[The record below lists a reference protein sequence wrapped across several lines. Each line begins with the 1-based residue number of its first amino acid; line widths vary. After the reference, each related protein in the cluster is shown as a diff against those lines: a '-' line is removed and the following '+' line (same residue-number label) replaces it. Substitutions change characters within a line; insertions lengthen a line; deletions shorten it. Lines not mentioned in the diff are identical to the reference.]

1 MNLFEELDTLDP
13 SSKVVPPRIETP
25 TPHKI
30 AVLILLKQY
39 VKDKSNSLDTGI
51 AMRPQARRMFC
62 MLMFKL
68 VQEADMPY
76 NELHN
81 LLTTRPYKLE
91 TLMLESF
98 EKAMSEFC
106 GTASI
111 EALFDFADM
120 QNIDTLHHADLGVS
134 QFSMVGIY
142 VRRIAVVL
150 QRFTFAEMMHMY
162 RNICAY
168 YEKGIRA
175 LAIGPR
181 KPVAGGVLHRTHS
194 PPAPPPPPPATG
206 AGDAAVVTQ
215 VKKEDTELCTLER
228 NALCKWAP
236 KQAKFFIN
244 KQSDLLDHDESSAL
258 SPKQL
263 ERKVQEIIQD
273 LPLNTT
279 AYFLGY
285 MNQLRV
291 RDYYNALKA
300 LHRALDRSP
309 VRLMSQEKGYQYF
322 CINLAVLHATFG
334 HRDEALAALRE
345 SIMLAQ
351 EHGDKRSLNLAN
363 TWHCLLRNELPLS
376 YVQRSVADISDADGN
391 LLQNYTLALH
401 FAVKLGTVAG
411 YQPLRLFDLLQ
422 HSDHLTNRNNLANH
436 ASEALA
442 LRSAVWCAYG
452 RHELSALYAQLLLS
466 VRDRFNSHGAAGT
479 GSALASFALWLQ
491 LQGELRLARVLLQR
505 ACQQLPRMPGAE
517 CWMISQCHV
526 IIQSGIY
533 RCRWHDALK
542 ACDQLHL
549 LDAAGAMQQRAA
561 IYVAKREFYNARR
574 LLDKLAARPELPFL
588 VRMRVQ
594 VLLAYCSLAEGRFA
608 SEAVTLL
615 LRVAE
620 DMADAQ
626 MDYELALVDMLLAQ
640 VLLLLGMPQ
649 KAYQAIKRSMDDI
662 HINGG
667 LYERAKTD
675 FVFVRCLLAITAL
688 EARKAQLLKSLEI
701 LERAAQ
707 SFKKLSAHAK
717 VLDVYVFLAQR
728 FNEFGERGL
737 RNKYAGEFRRYF
749 MNHPIPREYLGGL

>member
-68 VQEADMPY
+68 VQEADMSY

-81 LLTTRPYKLE
+81 LLTSRPYKLE

-111 EALFDFADM
+111 EALFDFAEM
-120 QNIDTLHHADLGVS
+120 QNIDTLHHADFGVS
-134 QFSMVGIY
+134 QFSMVGVY

-150 QRFTFAEMMHMY
+150 QRFTFAEMMCMY

-168 YEKGIRA
+168 YERGIKA
-175 LAIGPR
+175 LSVGSR
-181 KPVAGGVLHRTHS
+181 KPVAGGVLRRSHS
-194 PPAPPPPPPATG
+194 PPPTVAKVG
-206 AGDAAVVTQ
+206 AASDASLKG
-215 VKKEDTELCTLER
+215 KKEDTEANVER
-228 NALCKWAP
+228 NSLSKWAP
-236 KQAKFFIN
+236 KQSKFFIN
-244 KQSDLLDHDESSAL
+244 TQSDLLDHDESNAL
-258 SPKQL
+258 PPKEL

-279 AYFLGY
+279 SYFLGY

-291 RDYYNALKA
+291 RDYYNALSA

-363 TWHCLLRNELPLS
+363 TWYCLLRDELPLS
-376 YVQRSVADISDADGN
+376 YVQRSVAEISDADGN
-391 LLQNYTLALH
+391 LLQNYSLALH

-436 ASEALA
+436 ASKALA
-442 LRSAVWCAYG
+442 LRSAVWSAYG

-466 VRDRFNSHGAAGT
+466 VRDRFNSNGSAGK

-491 LQGELRLARVLLQR
+491 LQGEVRLARVLLHR
-505 ACQQLPRMPGAE
+505 VREQLPRMPSAE

-549 LDAAGAMQQRAA
+549 LDPSGAMQQRAA
-561 IYVAKREFYNARR
+561 IYVAKREFFNARR
-574 LLDKLAARPELPFL
+574 LLDKLAAKQELPFL
-588 VRMRVQ
+588 LRMRVQ
-594 VLLAYCSLAEGRFA
+594 VLLAYCSLAEGRFS

-615 LRVAE
+615 LRVSE
-620 DMADAQ
+620 DMSDSQ

-675 FVFVRCLLAITAL
+675 FVFVRCLLAITDVDG
-688 EARKAQLLKSLEI
+688 RKAQLLKSLDI
-701 LERAAQ
+701 LERSAQ

-728 FNEFGERGL
+728 FNEFNERGL

-749 MNHPIPREYLGGL
+749 MDHPIPREYLGGP

>member
-76 NELHN
+76 DKLHN

-91 TLMLESF
+91 TMMLESF

-106 GTASI
+106 GNASI
-111 EALFDFADM
+111 EALFDFAEM

-134 QFSMVGIY
+134 QFSMVGVY

-150 QRFTFAEMMHMY
+150 QRFTFAEMMRMY
-162 RNICAY
+162 KNICAY
-168 YEKGIRA
+168 YERGIQA
-175 LAIGPR
+175 LAMGPR
-181 KPVAGGVLHRTHS
+181 KPIAGGILHRAPS
-194 PPAPPPPPPATG
+194 PLPVVAT
-206 AGDAAVVTQ
+206 VE
-215 VKKEDTELCTLER
+215 VKKEDTDANKIER
-228 NALCKWAP
+228 NPLCKWAP

-244 KQSDLLDHDESSAL
+244 KQSDLLDHDESNAL
-258 SPKQL
+258 PPKEL

-279 AYFLGY
+279 SYFLGY

-291 RDYYNALKA
+291 RDYYNALSA

-363 TWHCLLRNELPLS
+363 TWYCLLRDELPLS

-466 VRDRFNSHGAAGT
+466 VRDRFNSNGSAGM

-491 LQGELRLARVLLQR
+491 LQGEMRLARVLLHR
-505 ACQQLPRMPGAE
+505 AREQLPRMPGAE

-549 LDAAGAMQQRAA
+549 LDSAGAMHQRAA
-561 IYVAKREFYNARR
+561 IYVAKREFFNARR
-574 LLDKLAARPELPFL
+574 LLDKLVAKPELPFL
-588 VRMRVQ
+588 LRMRVQ
-594 VLLAYCSLAEGRFA
+594 VLLAYCSLAEGRFS

-620 DMADAQ
+620 EMSDSQ

-675 FVFVRCLLAITAL
+675 FVFVRCLLAIITDMD
-688 EARKAQLLKSLEI
+688 ARKAQLLKSLDI
-701 LERAAQ
+701 LERSAQ
-707 SFKKLSAHAK
+707 SFKQLSAHAK

-749 MNHPIPREYLGGL
+749 MDHPIPREYLGGP

>member
-13 SSKVVPPRIETP
+13 SSKLVPPRIETP
-25 TPHKI
+25 TPHKV

-39 VKDKSNSLDTGI
+39 VKEKKSSMDTGI
-51 AMRPQARRMFC
+51 TMRPQRRRMFC

-68 VQEADMPY
+68 VQEADMTY

-81 LLTTRPYKLE
+81 LLTTRPYKLDN
-91 TLMLESF
+91 LMLESF

-111 EALFDFADM
+111 EALFDFAEM
-120 QNIDTLHHADLGVS
+120 QNIDTLLNEDYGVS
-134 QFSMVGIY
+134 QFSMVGVY

-150 QRFTFAEMMHMY
+150 ERFTFAEMMCMY

-168 YEKGIRA
+168 YERGIRA
-175 LAIGPR
+175 LATGPR
-181 KPVAGGVLHRTHS
+181 KLIAGGVLHRADT
-194 PPAPPPPPPATG
+194 PPAVTG
-206 AGDAAVVTQ
+206 AEQEQPESSSG
-215 VKKEDTELCTLER
+215 ESNTLS
-228 NALCKWAP
+228 KWAP

-244 KQSDLLDHDESSAL
+244 KQSELLDNDESSAL
-258 SPKQL
+258 SPKELQ
-263 ERKVQEIIQD
+263 RKVQEIIQD
-273 LPLNTT
+273 LPLSTT
-279 AYFLGY
+279 SYFLGY

-291 RDYYNALKA
+291 RDYYNALSA

-322 CINLAVLHATFG
+322 CINLAVLHAAFG

-363 TWHCLLRNELPLS
+363 TWHCLLRDELPLS

-391 LLQNYTLALH
+391 MLQNYTLALH

-422 HSDHLTNRNNLANH
+422 HSDHLTNRNNLSNH

-466 VRDRFNSHGAAGT
+466 VRQRFNSGGSAGL
-479 GSALASFALWLQ
+479 GSALASYAMWLH
-491 LQGELRLARVLLQR
+491 LQGELRLARVLLHR
-505 ACQQLPRMPGAE
+505 AREQLPRMPSAE

-533 RCRWHDALK
+533 RCRWHDAFK

-549 LDAAGAMQQRAA
+549 LDAAAAMQQRAA

-574 LLDKLAARPELPFL
+574 LLDKLAARSELPFL
-588 VRMRVQ
+588 LRMRIQ
-594 VLLAYCSLAEGRFA
+594 VLLAYCSLAEGSFS

-620 DMADAQ
+620 DMSDSQ
-626 MDYELALVDMLLAQ
+626 MDYELAMVDMLLAQ
-640 VLLLLGMPQ
+640 VLLMLGMPQ

-675 FVFVRCLLAITAL
+675 FVFVRCLLAIKDAD
-688 EARKAQLLKSLEI
+688 ARKAQLLKSLDI

-707 SFKKLSAHAK
+707 SFKQLSAHAK

-728 FNEFGERGL
+728 FNEYGERGL

-749 MNHPIPREYLGGL
+749 MEHPIPREYLGGP

>member
-13 SSKVVPPRIETP
+13 SSKLVPPRIETP
-25 TPHKI
+25 TPHKV

-39 VKDKSNSLDTGI
+39 VKDKKTSMDSGI
-51 AMRPQARRMFC
+51 TMRPQRRRMFC

-68 VQEADMPY
+68 VQEADMSY
-76 NELHN
+76 NELHHLITN
-81 LLTTRPYKLE
+81 KPFKLD
-91 TLMLESF
+91 TLMLEAF

-106 GTASI
+106 GSASI
-111 EALFDFADM
+111 EALFDFAEM
-120 QNIDTLHHADLGVS
+120 QNIDTLLNEDYGVS
-134 QFSMVGIY
+134 QFSMVGVY

-150 QRFTFAEMMHMY
+150 ERFTFAEMMCMY
-162 RNICAY
+162 RNICLY
-168 YEKGIRA
+168 YERGIRA
-175 LAIGPR
+175 LSSGAR
-181 KPVAGGVLHRTHS
+181 KLIVGGVLHRSQT
-194 PPAPPPPPPATG
+194 PPPPASEEISK
-206 AGDAAVVTQ
+206 DIVEPKQ
-215 VKKEDTELCTLER
+215 EQTELSQPLSR
-228 NALCKWAP
+228 WAP

-244 KQSDLLDHDESSAL
+244 KQSELLDNDESSAL

-263 ERKVQEIIQD
+263 QLKVQQIIED

-279 AYFLGY
+279 SYFLGY
-285 MNQLRV
+285 MNQLRI
-291 RDYYNALKA
+291 RDYYNALSA

-334 HRDEALAALRE
+334 HREEALAALRE

-363 TWHCLLRNELPLS
+363 TWHCLLRDELPLS

-422 HSDHLTNRNNLANH
+422 NSDQLTNRNNLSNH

-466 VRDRFNSHGAAGT
+466 VRDRFNCSGSAGM
-479 GSALASFALWLQ
+479 GSALASYAMWLH
-491 LQGELRLARVLLQR
+491 LQGELRLARVLLHR
-505 ACQQLPRMPGAE
+505 AREQLPRMPNAE

-526 IIQSGIY
+526 VIQSGIY
-533 RCRWHDALK
+533 RCRWHEALK

-549 LDAAGAMQQRAA
+549 LDPSAAMQQRAA
-561 IYVAKREFYNARR
+561 IYVAKREFFNARR
-574 LLDKLAARPELPFL
+574 LLDKLAAKSELPFL
-588 VRMRVQ
+588 LRMRVQ
-594 VLLAYCSLAEGRFA
+594 VLLAYCSLAEGNFS

-620 DMADAQ
+620 DMSESQ
-626 MDYELALVDMLLAQ
+626 MDYELAMVDMLLAQ
-640 VLLLLGMPQ
+640 VLLMLGMPQ

-675 FVFVRCLLAITAL
+675 FVFVRCLLAIKEA
-688 EARKAQLLKSLEI
+688 EARKAQLLKSLDI
-701 LERAAQ
+701 LERSAQ
-707 SFKKLSAHAK
+707 SFKQLSAHAK

-728 FNEFGERGL
+728 FNEYGERAL

-749 MNHPIPREYLGGL
+749 MEHPIPREYLGGP